1 MSERQK
7 KFAKYADQIQKVQEM
22 NSILHKVRANLEQTL
37 PLMERLNSVLPPE
50 EQLETFSMSKTVVP
64 STSSNTGGASKT

>member
-50 EQLETFSMSKTVVP
+50 EQLETFSMSKAVVP
-64 STSSNTGGASKT
+64 STSSNTGGANKT